1 MSVYVVRKGDNL
13 FRIATN
19 HGTTLAK
26 VAELNPHIENLDL
39 IFPGMAVNLPGSA
52 VVRLEEPVNGSVPW
66 YRIAEREFAD
76 GVTEI
81 RGRRDNPRIIE
92 YHASTSLKASNDE
105 TAWCSSFVNWCVSQ
119 AGLTGT
125 NSAAAR
131 SWLDWSG
138 GKVINTPVEGC
149 IAVLRR
155 VTKPWQGHVGFFVK
169 QSATRVTLLGGNQGD
184 AVTRRSYARDRVISY
199 IMPR

>member
-1 MSVYVVRKGDNL
+1 MSVYVVRKGDIL
-13 FRIATN
+13 SRIAKN

-26 VAELNPHIENLDL
+26 VAELNPQIENLDL
-39 IFPGMAVNLPGSA
+39 IFPGMAVNLPGNR
-52 VVRLEEPVNGSVPW
+52 VVRLGEPVNGDVPW
-66 YRIAEREFAD
+66 YRIAERELAD

-105 TAWCSSFVNWCVSQ
+105 TAWCSSFVNWCVTQ

-131 SWLDWSG
+131 SWLNWSG
-138 GKVINTPVEGC
+138 GKAIAKPVEGC

-155 VTKPWQGHVGFFVK
+155 GSKPWQGHVGFFVK
-169 QSATRVTLLGGNQGD
+169 QSDTRVTLLGGNQGD
-184 AVTRRSYARDRVISY
+184 AVSKTSYGRDRVISY
-199 IMPR
+199 LMPR